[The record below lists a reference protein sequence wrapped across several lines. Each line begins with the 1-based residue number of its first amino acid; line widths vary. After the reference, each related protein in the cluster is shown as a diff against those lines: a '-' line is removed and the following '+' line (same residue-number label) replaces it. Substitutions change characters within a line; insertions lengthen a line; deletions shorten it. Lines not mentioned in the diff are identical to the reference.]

1 MPHIIIYCPRLDRE
15 KKAACAAAVTEAFE
29 QSTGLRGELL
39 TIHFEEHSYN
49 NIAVGGRLLT
59 DVHSEL
65 DERERIFQ
73 SREIAKPD

>member
-1 MPHIIIYCPRLDRE
+1 MPHIIIYCPRLERD

-29 QSTGLRGELL
+29 RTTGLGGELL

-59 DVHSEL
+59 EAYPEL
-65 DERERIFQ
+65 YERERAYQ
-73 SREIAKPD
+73 KQGAAKSD